1 MISKRHSIICV
12 SKKMMI
18 YALPGYGR
26 EPARLG
32 LAGCP
37 STVSMMP
44 VTGARCELPRTPSR
58 RSSQNSPSR
67 HFGEEKRR
75 EGTGLLATLALETDG
90 PLAWGGRVTL
100 PTECDVYDHGYRCP
114 TSDTS

>member
-32 LAGCP
+32 LAGCA

-44 VTGARCELPRTPSR
+44 VTGARCELPRTPFG
-58 RSSQNSPSR
+58 RSSRLRESLHSPTPIGPGAPDEGNSPTGYYAPTTR
-67 HFGEEKRR
+67 IGAEK
-75 EGTGLLATLALETDG
+75 ALG
-90 PLAWGGRVTL
+90 HRGGAKPRAAPV
-100 PTECDVYDHGYRCP
+100 
-114 TSDTS
+114 